1 MKWVTFWDAF
11 NSSIHNNPSL
21 SSVHK
26 FNYLVSLLESSAAEA
41 IAGLSITSANY
52 EEAVSALKKRFG
64 NSQLIINRHL
74 EVLLGIGIVSSHHGI
89 KDLQKLSDIV
99 EAHVQGLRVLG
110 VSTETYGR
118 LLMPVLVNK
127 LLPEIGLVTS

>member
-21 SSVHK
+21 SSVDK
-26 FNYLVSLLESSAAEA
+26 FNYLVSLLESSAAET

-64 NSQLIINRHL
+64 NPQLIINSHM
-74 EVLLGIGIVSSHHGI
+74 EALLGVGAVSSHHDI
-89 KDLQKLSDIV
+89 KGLEKLSDTV
-99 EAHVQGLRVLG
+99 EPMFEGSEHLECPQKPMLTSV
-110 VSTETYGR
+110 
-118 LLMPVLVNK
+118 PVNK
-127 LLPEIGLVTS
+127 LPPEIRLVAS